1 MIFILLKNR
10 LPGARSVTVDFLLLL
25 ADFRQEM
32 KGGHS
37 QRRRFSLVKSR
48 RETRTIV
55 RFDKE
60 KKEKINNNLQQALCV
75 VQSPTSEEEPLGSSG
90 HQKCH
95 QTDGSE
101 ETAGRCG
108 TPPSN
113 HRQSRRR
120 RPLSTETSMSS
131 STTKQSGRS
140 LAPPPPAAAPVK
152 SHYKVISTTF
162 FLFPLVFISI
172 PNHLSHPAGPACLCL
187 HRLVLFLAAI
197 AERANAM

>member
-1 MIFILLKNR
+1 MFALIK
-10 LPGARSVTVDFLLLL
+10 
-25 ADFRQEM
+25 
-32 KGGHS
+32 
-37 QRRRFSLVKSR
+37 
-48 RETRTIV
+48 
-55 RFDKE
+55 

-162 FLFPLVFISI
+162 FDFPLYLFPFQITCRIQLAPPVSVYIDWYYFWQPLPREPTQCRIVFS
-172 PNHLSHPAGPACLCL
+172 G
-187 HRLVLFLAAI
+187 
-197 AERANAM
+197 